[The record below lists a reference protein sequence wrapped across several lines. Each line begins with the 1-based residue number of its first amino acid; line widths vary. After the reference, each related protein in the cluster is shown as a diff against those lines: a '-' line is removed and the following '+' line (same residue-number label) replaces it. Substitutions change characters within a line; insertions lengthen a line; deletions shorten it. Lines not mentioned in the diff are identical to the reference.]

1 MSINAII
8 GGQWGDEGKGKIVDL
23 LSKGVKIVARYQGGA
38 NAGHTV
44 YYNNNKIVLHQI
56 PTGVLRDKSLCIL
69 GKGMVIDP
77 IGIVEEID
85 CLNENN
91 INFKDRIVI
100 DYYAHLVTPIHK
112 MIDRETELKSGN
124 KIGTTCK
131 GIGPTYSDKFNRIG
145 LRMVDIL
152 NNNYLKT
159 KIEERI
165 NSALEN
171 NEINKNSID
180 ELEKEMKY
188 FYECCEMIKYFIKD
202 SFPIIYNNINDNIL
216 IEGAQGTLLDIDH
229 GTYPFVTSSSCSS
242 GGIATGLGIP
252 GNKVNDIIGIFK
264 AYVTRVGGGPFP
276 TELFDEDGDRLQ
288 SIGKEFGATTGRKR
302 RCGWFDAVAGN
313 YSVKI
318 NGLTGVALTKLDILD
333 SFKKIK
339 VCTHYEFKGELI
351 SNMSSVLNNLEDIVP
366 VYKEFSGWETS
377 LENVESYDDFPK
389 EAKIYIEY
397 LSEILEVPIRIISVG
412 PKRKQ
417 IILK

>member
-397 LSEILEVPIRIISVG
+397 LSDILEVPIRIISVG

>member
-56 PTGVLRDKSLCIL
+56 PTGILREKSLCIL

-85 CLNENN
+85 CLNENS
-91 INFKDRIVI
+91 ISFKDRIVI

-152 NNNYLKT
+152 NKSYLKT
-159 KIEERI
+159 KIKERI

-180 ELEKEMKY
+180 ELDKEMKY

-202 SFPIIYNNINDNIL
+202 SFPIIYNNINENIL

-313 YSVKI
+313 YSAKI

-339 VCTHYEFKGELI
+339 VCTHYEFKGKLV

-389 EAKIYIEY
+389 ETKIYIEY

-412 PKRKQ
+412 PQRKQ

>member
-180 ELEKEMKY
+180 QLEKEMKY

-397 LSEILEVPIRIISVG
+397 LSDILEVPIRIISVG

>member
-56 PTGVLRDKSLCIL
+56 PTGILREKSLCIL

-152 NNNYLKT
+152 NKSYLKT
-159 KIEERI
+159 KIKERI

-180 ELEKEMKY
+180 ELDKEMKY

-276 TELFDEDGDRLQ
+276 TELFDKDGDRLQ

-377 LENVESYDDFPK
+377 LENIESYDDFPK

>member
-85 CLNENN
+85 CLNENS
-91 INFKDRIVI
+91 ISFKDRIVI

-377 LENVESYDDFPK
+377 LENIESYDDFPK

>member
-276 TELFDEDGDRLQ
+276 TELFDEDGDMLQ

-313 YSVKI
+313 YSAKI

-351 SNMSSVLNNLEDIVP
+351 SSMSSVLNNLEDIVP